1 MKVLRQ
7 APQIKAAIEQLLQE
21 YRELKDWELQ
31 FLTVFTPAIVGFVD
45 WVLAE
50 AEKAGKTCLYFLAR
64 DGYLLYQ
71 VAEELCK
78 EKSCKKEKSGKI
90 QIKYLK
96 VSRQSLRSAQYHLQ
110 QEECLDYICT
120 GGIDITFEKIMK
132 RAGVSQEIAMQTAH
146 RAGYADRY
154 HEVLNY
160 ATIVELKS
168 VLEKDNVFLSEVYR
182 IAKEK
187 YPNTMGYLRQE
198 GLLDGE
204 NYGIVDTGWIGT
216 LQKTL
221 EQLVASQITGKELPR
236 IDGYYFGLYGIPKD
250 MDVTKYHA
258 YYFEPWN
265 HIRRK
270 VYFANSL
277 MEAVISAPNG
287 MTVEYYQ
294 SKESKYEYQVRETEI
309 GNPNADRILRE
320 TELLKLFFLCY
331 KANRQYVKEFE
342 KVLEKLFCLFMTKPN
357 REEVEFWGGF
367 QFCDDVLEGQMQ
379 CVAARLSEQEIKK
392 QWFVNKLLVIIGKK
406 KEEIH
411 ESAWL
416 EGSIV
421 RVGKHVRRNL
431 RHVRFYKYILYMR
444 KAVKARE
451 NQRRKTRKAK
461 REAGG

>member
-7 APQIKAAIEQLLQE
+7 APQIKDTIECLLHQ
-21 YRELKDWELQ
+21 YPKLQDWELQ
-31 FLTVFTPAIVGFVD
+31 FLTVFTPAILGFVD
-45 WVLAE
+45 WVLEE

-90 QIKYLK
+90 QIRYLK

-132 RAGVSQEIAMQTAH
+132 RAGVSEEIAMQTAH
-146 RAGYADRY
+146 RIGYAERY

-160 ATIVELKS
+160 GTILELKS
-168 VLEKDNVFLSEVYR
+168 VLKEDKDFLSEVYR

-187 YPNTMGYLRQE
+187 YPDTMGYLRQE
-198 GLLDGE
+198 GLLEGD
-204 NYGIVDTGWIGT
+204 NYGLVDTGWIGT

-221 EQLVASQITGKELPR
+221 EQLVVSQISGKELPR
-236 IDGYYFGLYGIPKD
+236 IDGYYFGLYEIPKD

-277 MEAVISAPNG
+277 MEAVISAPDG
-287 MTVEYYQ
+287 MTVEYCH
-294 SKESKYEYQVRETEI
+294 SREHNYEYEARESER
-309 GNPNADRILRE
+309 GNPNAERILRE
-320 TELLKLFFLCY
+320 AELLKRFFVYY
-331 KANRQYVKEFE
+331 KATKLDV
-342 KVLEKLFCLFMTKPN
+342 KVLEKLFRLFMTKPR

-379 CVAARLSEQEIKK
+379 CVASDLSELEIKK

-421 RVGKHVRRNL
+421 RGGTHVRRNL

-444 KAVKARE
+444 KAWKQRE
-451 NQRRKTRKAK
+451 NQRRKTRKATEEE
-461 REAGG
+461 RR

>member
-7 APQIKAAIEQLLQE
+7 APQIKDVIERLLQQHQE
-21 YRELKDWELQ
+21 MKDWELQ
-31 FLTVFTPAIVGFVD
+31 FLTIFTPAIVGFVD
-45 WVLAE
+45 WVLEE
-50 AEKAGKTCLYFLAR
+50 AEQAGKACLYFVAR

-71 VAEELCK
+71 VAKELCK
-78 EKSCKKEKSGKI
+78 EKCCKVA
-90 QIKYLK
+90 IKYLK

-132 RAGVSQEIAMQTAH
+132 RAGVSEAIARKTARH
-146 RAGYADRY
+146 VGYADRY

-160 ATIVELKS
+160 GTIVELKS
-168 VLEKDNVFLSEVYR
+168 ALKKDNVFLSEVYR

-187 YPNTMGYLRQE
+187 YPDTIGYLKQE
-198 GLLDGE
+198 GLLDCKD
-204 NYGIVDTGWIGT
+204 YGIVDTGWIGT

-221 EQLVASQITGKELPR
+221 QQLVVAEMEQQKQPR
-236 IDGYYFGLYGIPKD
+236 IDGYYFGLYEIPND

-287 MTVEYYQ
+287 MTVEYCQ
-294 SKESKYEYQVRETEI
+294 SKESEYEYEARETES
-309 GNPNADRILRE
+309 GNPNADRILQE
-320 TELLKLFFLCY
+320 AELLKLFLLYY
-331 KANRQYVKEFE
+331 KVE
-342 KVLEKLFCLFMTKPN
+342 KINIRVLEKLFCLFMTKP
-357 REEVEFWGGF
+357 RMEEVEFWGDYL
-367 QFCDDVLEGQMQ
+367 FCDDVMEGQMQ
-379 CVAARLSEQEIKK
+379 CVAARLSEYEIKK
-392 QWFVNKLLVIIGKK
+392 QWFVNKLLVIMGKK

-421 RVGKHVRRNL
+421 RVGKHVRKNL
-431 RHVRFYKYILYMR
+431 RHVRFYKYILYTR

-451 NQRRKTRKAK
+451 NKRRKTEDATAEK
-461 REAGG
+461 RG